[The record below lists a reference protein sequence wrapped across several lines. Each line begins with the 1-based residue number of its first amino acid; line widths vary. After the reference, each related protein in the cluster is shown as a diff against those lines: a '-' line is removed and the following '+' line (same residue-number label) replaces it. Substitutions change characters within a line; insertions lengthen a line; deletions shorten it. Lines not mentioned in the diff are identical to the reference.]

1 MRKVIFINGSH
12 FCQSMTM
19 NIRNKT
25 WHVFV
30 VLLNET
36 SAVFLWHRLF
46 LFLIECDLSLE
57 SKNLLNVAVTFIK
70 SFYCL
75 I

>member
-1 MRKVIFINGSH
+1 
-12 FCQSMTM
+12 MTM

-36 SAVFLWHRLF
+36 LAVFLWHRLF

-57 SKNLLNVAVTFIK
+57 SKNLFLETSISFLAVTFIK